1 METSAAFGIFVLS
14 LLLFWIVFMILL
26 YLATQNKLPSWPQIK
41 KWGRKS
47 RPYKWFHQ

>member
-1 METSAAFGIFVLS
+1 METTEITNYVTGT
-14 LLLFWIVFMILL
+14 LLLFGVFLLVIL